1 MKEIKPFKHHPSP
14 FILVVSSDWDIS
26 HTDTFEILAPL
37 CSNMKQVT
45 LIFPSTAEYKEKGG
59 GFRRLARRKGWPL
72 MEIHPRS
79 YMDVGLT
86 HTVVIGDISS
96 DVLKRER
103 RLIGLD
109 CHRDVNFIKEG

>member
-14 FILVVSSDWDIS
+14 FILVISSDWDIT
-26 HTDTFEILAPL
+26 HTATSEIMTPL

-45 LIFPSTAEYKEKGG
+45 LIFPSTPEYKEKGE

-72 MEIHPRS
+72 IEVHPRS
-79 YMDVGLT
+79 YMELGLT
-86 HTVVIGDISS
+86 HTVVIGDNTS
-96 DVLKRER
+96 DILKRER

-109 CHRDVNFIKEG
+109 CHREVNFIKDC